1 MCLNLHAFFFL
12 LDDLRHLENLK
23 CKQKETVMW
32 DKHDKNS
39 VHIVI
44 NYSNLRTIKQKC
56 SIDIRVTKNW
66 NSTLICIQF
75 L

>member
-23 CKQKETVMW
+23 CKQNETVMW

-39 VHIVI
+39 VQIVI

-56 SIDIRVTKNW
+56 SIDI
-66 NSTLICIQF
+66 
-75 L
+75 

>member
-1 MCLNLHAFFFL
+1 MSKLTRFFFL

-32 DKHDKNS
+32 DEHDKNS
-39 VHIVI
+39 VQIVI

-56 SIDIRVTKNW
+56 SIDI
-66 NSTLICIQF
+66 
-75 L
+75 